1 MSTPKRKRRIMR
13 EFTIT
18 ELSAVDKPAQAHA
31 RMAIMKRADPE
42 ENDDMRF
49 EKIIDRPRA
58 FDSFEDA
65 VEHLK
70 TIHGCSG
77 TEALRKA
84 ADAHPRLLEA
94 YQKAGAV
101 SSRPNFEKAARP
113 LDVQRFNLIVDG
125 IAERDGVSRVEAM
138 RRAAREKPEA
148 FRALQRA

>member
-1 MSTPKRKRRIMR
+1 MTLHAQQIFEKTMSRVPAEHRKLSFA
-13 EFTIT
+13 EAKAAT
-18 ELSAVDKPAQAHA
+18 EKKMVLMERGEPFH
-31 RMAIMKRADPE
+31 
-42 ENDDMRF
+42 
-49 EKIIDRPRA
+49 KIIDTPPG

-84 ADAHPRLLEA
+84 ADAHPTLLDA

-113 LDVQRFNLIVDG
+113 LDVPQFNLIVDG

-138 RRAAREKPEA
+138 RRAARQEPEA
-148 FRALQRA
+148 FRRYQAA

>member
-1 MSTPKRKRRIMR
+1 MSTPKRKRRIMQ
-13 EFTIT
+13 EFSID
-18 ELSAVDKPAQAHA
+18 ELSAVDKPAQEYA
-31 RMAIMKRADPE
+31 RMTIMKRADPE

-70 TIHGCSG
+70 TIDGCSG

-84 ADAHPRLLEA
+84 ADAHPKLLEA
-94 YQKAGAV
+94 YQAAGAV

-125 IAERDGVSRVEAM
+125 IAERDGVGRARAM
-138 RRAAREKPEA
+138 QIAARTHPTEFQA
-148 FRALQRA
+148 YRSA